1 MPKKELKIEVSLD
14 IFTALNESE
23 SDLLNDMK
31 LFTAINYYQNDK
43 LSLGKAAQFAGLS
56 KYDFENILSKH
67 EITISKLNV
76 DDIKADLQKLAK
88 L

>member
-1 MPKKELKIEVSLD
+1 MPKKELKIEVSSD

-76 DDIKADLQKLAK
+76 DDIKADLQKLVK

>member
-1 MPKKELKIEVSLD
+1 MPKKELKIEVSSD